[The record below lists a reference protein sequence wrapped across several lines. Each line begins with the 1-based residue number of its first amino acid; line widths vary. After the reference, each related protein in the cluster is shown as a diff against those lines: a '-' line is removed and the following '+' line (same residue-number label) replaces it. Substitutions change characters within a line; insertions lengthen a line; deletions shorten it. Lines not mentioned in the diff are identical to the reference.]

1 MKKSQFKM
9 DIHQIFL
16 LTKRNFSDWG
26 KNPRIWM
33 TFALGFVLCLMLTNQ
48 ILEQAQTFQTPVQMF
63 EPLIWTFG
71 DAQSVML
78 SSLLLLLLFADMPFV
93 NQMTPYWLIRTKRS
107 VWMASQILYVI
118 LAAGVMIFA
127 GGVPGVSAVLTAGGV
142 FLYYARMTRRI
153 FGGMTGDL
161 AGYFLQLCEIWMA
174 AAAVIADILWKGAG
188 W

>member
-1 MKKSQFKM
+1 M

-107 VWMASQILYVI
+107 VWMASQILCD
-118 LAAGVMIFA
+118 
-127 GGVPGVSAVLTAGGV
+127 PGYLP
-142 FLYYARMTRRI
+142 LYRLPLPDRTSNCKSLGLRWKCMESDR
-153 FGGMTGDL
+153 
-161 AGYFLQLCEIWMA
+161 CKHWIW
-174 AAAVIADILWKGAG
+174 K
-188 W
+188 

>member
-118 LAAGVMIFA
+118 LATC
-127 GGVPGVSAVLTAGGV
+127 LYTV
-142 FLYYARMTRRI
+142 FLCLTELLIASSKMIARLKFPKI
-153 FGGMTGDL
+153 G
-161 AGYFLQLCEIWMA
+161 IA
-174 AAAVIADILWKGAG
+174 AYHPKLVGNSQNKDGLR
-188 W
+188 

>member
-1 MKKSQFKM
+1 MKKTQFKT

-16 LTKRNFSDWG
+16 LTKRNFSDWD

-78 SSLLLLLLFADMPFV
+78 SSLLVLLLFADMPFV

-118 LAAGVMIFA
+118 LSTCFIQSS
-127 GGVPGVSAVLTAGGV
+127 SA
-142 FLYYARMTRRI
+142 
-153 FGGMTGDL
+153 
-161 AGYFLQLCEIWMA
+161 
-174 AAAVIADILWKGAG
+174 
-188 W
+188 